1 MKLAIFS
8 KKTCMNFTHKQ
19 CIKIDYINNISEWL
33 KHLKN
38 SVDAECSKAASILLL
53 HTA

>member
-1 MKLAIFS
+1 
-8 KKTCMNFTHKQ
+8 
-19 CIKIDYINNISEWL
+19 L